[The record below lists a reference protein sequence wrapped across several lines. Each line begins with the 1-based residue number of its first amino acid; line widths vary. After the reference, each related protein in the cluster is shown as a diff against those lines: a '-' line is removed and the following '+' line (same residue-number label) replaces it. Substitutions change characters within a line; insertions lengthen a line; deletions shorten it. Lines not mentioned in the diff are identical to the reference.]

1 MTNIPAGWLDRDLRV
16 FYTSAHSGRLPVFG
30 EQLMLAGKA
39 AIVTGSTSGI
49 GLGIASALAADGCHV
64 MLNGF
69 GDRAAIERLRAGLA
83 EKHGVHIAYSAAD
96 MARPDEIRG
105 LVAETVR
112 EFGGADILINNAGIQ
127 HVAKVVDFPEER
139 WDAVIAINLSAAF
152 HASKAALP
160 HMIGRKWG
168 RIVNIASA
176 HGLVASA
183 EKAAY
188 VAAKHGL
195 VGLTK
200 VVAIEA
206 ANQGITCNAICPGWV
221 LTPLV
226 QQQIEARATAQ
237 GIPVEHAREDLVHE
251 KQPMLDYTTP
261 EKIGALAVFLCG
273 EAAST
278 ITGAA
283 LSIDGGWVAQ

>member
-1 MTNIPAGWLDRDLRV
+1 
-16 FYTSAHSGRLPVFG
+16 
-30 EQLMLAGKA
+30 MLKGKT

-49 GLGIASALAADGCHV
+49 GLGIATALAAEGCAV

-69 GDRAAIERLRAGLA
+69 GERNAIERLRAGLA
-83 EKHGVHIAYSAAD
+83 EKHGVRVAYSPAD
-96 MARPDEIRG
+96 MSKPAEIG
-105 LVAETVR
+105 KLVTETVR
-112 EFGGADILINNAGIQ
+112 ELDGVDILVNNAGIQ

-139 WDAVIAINLSAAF
+139 WDAVIAINMSAAF
-152 HASKAALP
+152 HAAKAALP
-160 HMIGRKWG
+160 HMIGKKWG

-176 HGLVASA
+176 HGLVASG

-200 VVAIEA
+200 VIAIET
-206 ANQGITCNAICPGWV
+206 ANQGVTCNAICPGWV

-226 QQQIEARATAQ
+226 QQQIEARARAQ
-237 GIPVEHAREDLVHE
+237 GIPVERAREDLVRE